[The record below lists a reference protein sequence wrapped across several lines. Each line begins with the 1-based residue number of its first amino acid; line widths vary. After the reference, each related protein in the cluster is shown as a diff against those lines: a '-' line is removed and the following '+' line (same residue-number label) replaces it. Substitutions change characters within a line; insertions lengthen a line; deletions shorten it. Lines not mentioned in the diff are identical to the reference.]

1 MDIAVL
7 GPQRRSVG
15 TARTIIFVE
24 GDIMNRLLISV
35 MLFGALSAAGC
46 NNAKPPDSVA
56 SDVAAAQKKAATET
70 ADAQRDA
77 SQSIAKAQTKTDDK
91 AIDQTNTEAKAAY
104 DVAIA
109 KADGTH
115 QVVLAKCQGLGG
127 DAQKKCKDQADADYE
142 AAKANAKAGETARM
156 LPTN

>member
-1 MDIAVL
+1 L
-7 GPQRRSVG
+7 EFSGRSG
-15 TARTIIFVE
+15 GSRTSRTIIFVE
-24 GDIMNRLLISV
+24 GDIMNRVLISV
-35 MLFGALSAAGC
+35 MVFAALSVGGC
-46 NNAKPPDSVA
+46 NSAKSPDSVA

-77 SQSIAKAQTKTDDK
+77 SQSVAKAQTKTDDK
-91 AIDQTNTEAKAAY
+91 SIDQTNTEAKAAY

-115 QVVLAKCQGLGG
+115 QVVLAKCQGLSG
-127 DAQKKCKDQADADYE
+127 DAQKKCKDQADADYA
-142 AAKANAKAGETARM
+142 AAKANAKAGETSRM